1 MEAPTNE
8 ASHIRALYDDLRDG
22 DEGIDLA
29 GFLKPLYFLQHHGFT
44 LLDAKAV
51 FDVVKGNAKPQLNL
65 REYGTAL
72 TKVAKLKYTANPRT
86 VARLVGDIDAF
97 RKRTQLDSFAD
108 VVDGVLYDPL
118 RLKLMKPAPLCVLEA
133 YSNVI
138 EQSFNMYCKAPSVAT
153 GNVNTRSSSNSC
165 LDLTD
170 EGFYDF
176 LVGYFLSPDYISADT
191 ATSIMTS
198 VTSTFA
204 VSHTSATSSSDSST
218 SSSMVLP
225 QFVEALCRVAQT
237 LHGKLLEDNHGSI
250 RNTIDTCRLEHSIK
264 VMFDTMQVLPNG
276 TTVKSASH
284 VPQKQVQSNLDAML
298 TDIQSHMGTLSLRT
312 RKVLQRR
319 ADDLM
324 GDVVDVT
331 SEAKATTSSSTK
343 PTSSLSSA
351 VDVIVIRDVL
361 AVPDF
366 PPNVVHKVEGAFAYQ
381 NMGQYEMAL
390 AQLHDAED
398 ELVDVSPFRVLDTDA
413 SLFFTLARG
422 NIYDSRQRDLDAL
435 QTYAEA
441 LAIAESLPESHPG
454 RALALSCLGSVCYY
468 AGNMLVALKCFDKAL
483 TLRESLFGEE
493 HVDTATSLNNLACC
507 LHAMG
512 EVDAAAMFFRSVLH
526 VFKLGFGLAHPRI
539 SVAMKNLDTA
549 QRHQSR
555 LIQDRAHVKNRDDM
569 KHIIAG
575 SKFQITAF
583 ERPTAPLKTK
593 KKKGGKKKK

>member
-1 MEAPTNE
+1 MAGIHKTFLKRAVSSQRLRAVVVDYEVLCKSTVASAPTTRSTLRATILGEDDAAKKDKHGNDDDVALHDKLVDEMQRKPSLKSAAKVKDPLALEDVASDDSSVRAKYLAKMNALKQRAKLNAVMADSRSDDISSISSVPSPEPAPVAPTKHDDVAPADMTNDLPKRKVNE
-8 ASHIRALYDDLRDG
+8 HTNV
-22 DEGIDLA
+22 
-29 GFLKPLYFLQHHGFT
+29 FL
-44 LLDAKAV
+44 V
-51 FDVVKGNAKPQLNL
+51 WNAKPQLNL

-138 EQSFNMYCKAPSVAT
+138 EQ
-153 GNVNTRSSSNSC
+153 
-165 LDLTD
+165 
-170 EGFYDF
+170 
-176 LVGYFLSPDYISADT
+176 
-191 ATSIMTS
+191 IMAS

-237 LHGKLLEDNHGSI
+237 LHGKLLDDNHGSI

-284 VPQKQVQSNLDAML
+284 VPQQQVQSNLDAML

-319 ADDLM
+319 ADDLNY
-324 GDVVDVT
+324 
-331 SEAKATTSSSTK
+331 
-343 PTSSLSSA
+343 
-351 VDVIVIRDVL
+351 ICVL
-361 AVPDF
+361 YFMVQIND
-366 PPNVVHKVEGAFAYQ
+366 KY
-381 NMGQYEMAL
+381 
-390 AQLHDAED
+390 
-398 ELVDVSPFRVLDTDA
+398 VLDTDA
-413 SLFFTLARG
+413 SLFFILARG

-526 VFKLGFGLAHPRI
+526 VFKLGFGLAHPRV

-575 SKFQITAF
+575 
-583 ERPTAPLKTK
+583 L
-593 KKKGGKKKK
+593 

>member
-22 DEGIDLA
+22 DEGIEYACPRDSMGMCRSHIRVCLS
-29 GFLKPLYFLQHHGFT
+29 HHGFT

-51 FDVVKGNAKPQLNL
+51 FDVVKGVYTLSLPIYRNAKPQLNL

-138 EQSFNMYCKAPSVAT
+138 EQVQWKPLLFGRTTLSFNMYCKAPSVAT
-153 GNVNTRSSSNSC
+153 GNVNNTSSSNTNSC
-165 LDLTD
+165 LHLTD

-176 LVGYFLSPDYISADT
+176 LVGYFLSPDYISAHT

-284 VPQKQVQSNLDAML
+284 VPQQQVQSNLDAML

-343 PTSSLSSA
+343 PTSSPSSA
-351 VDVIVIRDVL
+351 IDVIVIRDVL

-381 NMGQYEMAL
+381 NTGQYE
-390 AQLHDAED
+390 
-398 ELVDVSPFRVLDTDA
+398 VLQHL
-413 SLFFTLARG
+413 S
-422 NIYDSRQRDLDAL
+422 NILY
-435 QTYAEA
+435 
-441 LAIAESLPESHPG
+441 IP
-454 RALALSCLGSVCYY
+454 
-468 AGNMLVALKCFDKAL
+468 
-483 TLRESLFGEE
+483 
-493 HVDTATSLNNLACC
+493 
-507 LHAMG
+507 
-512 EVDAAAMFFRSVLH
+512 
-526 VFKLGFGLAHPRI
+526 
-539 SVAMKNLDTA
+539 
-549 QRHQSR
+549 SR
-555 LIQDRAHVKNRDDM
+555 LSI
-569 KHIIAG
+569 
-575 SKFQITAF
+575 
-583 ERPTAPLKTK
+583 L
-593 KKKGGKKKK
+593 